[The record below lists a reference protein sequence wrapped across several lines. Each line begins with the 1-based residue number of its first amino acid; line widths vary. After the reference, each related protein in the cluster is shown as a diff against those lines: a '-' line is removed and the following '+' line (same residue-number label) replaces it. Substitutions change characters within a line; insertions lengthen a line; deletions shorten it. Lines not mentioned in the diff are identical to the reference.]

1 METSLKRRLI
11 TIYLKK
17 SSYVDVKFYD
27 WNSLITL
34 SYITMTTLTLIINS
48 LVKRFSRSQFP
59 ILSEALSILL
69 MIMIVGMLYYS
80 LFFPLR

>member
-1 METSLKRRLI
+1 METSLKRRLV

-17 SSYVDVKFYD
+17 SSHVDVKFYD

-48 LVKRFSRSQFP
+48 LEKRFSRSHFP
-59 ILSEALSILL
+59 ILSEDLFILL

>member
-17 SSYVDVKFYD
+17 SSHVDVKFYD

-69 MIMIVGMLYYS
+69 MIIVGMLYYS